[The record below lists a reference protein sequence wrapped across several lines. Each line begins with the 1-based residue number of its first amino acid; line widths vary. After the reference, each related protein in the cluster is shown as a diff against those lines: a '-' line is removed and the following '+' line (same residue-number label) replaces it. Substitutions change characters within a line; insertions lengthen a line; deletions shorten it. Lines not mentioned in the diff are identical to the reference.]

1 MIEAKHRALGL
12 ALAGLAV
19 FGAFG
24 CASTARDITRATA
37 PAAIAGTL
45 EGLTDRDNQRMM
57 RELLASPEMR
67 RAARDF
73 AGQVVDASLDTLT
86 EPERVARVEAM
97 TQRYMT
103 SMTRVM
109 MREMAAGMRR
119 DLTPALAG
127 MVRATVA
134 SAMREALSEGYQRD
148 LERVTAGLTR
158 AAVDSASRG
167 MAEGLTRDLGPALQR
182 TLTDENTVRALGAS
196 SRTLAR
202 EMVLGSNDAL
212 AQIQRAQER
221 GQAPP
226 SLLSRI
232 TKLSDSGIQIAQWVA
247 IGGVVLSIA
256 LAMWVARLLI
266 RSRRAQVESER
277 NAADALILAEAIRDA
292 EGRPWAQEL
301 TDIVQDR
308 LRRQADPNSL
318 ESLLRRRSTV
328 PAEPPRSRIHTQRPS
343 HA

>member
-1 MIEAKHRALGL
+1 MIEARHLGL
-12 ALAGLAV
+12 ALALSL
-19 FGAFG
+19 GAFG

-45 EGLTDRDNQRMM
+45 EGLTDRNNQRMM
-57 RELLASPEMR
+57 RELLDGPEMR
-67 RAARDF
+67 RAARGF
-73 AGQVVDASLDTLT
+73 AAEVVDASLDTLT
-86 EPERVARVEAM
+86 EPERVARIEAM
-97 TQRYMT
+97 AERYLG
-103 SMTRVM
+103 SMTQVM
-109 MREMAAGMRR
+109 MRSMAQGMRR
-119 DLTPALAG
+119 ELTPALAG

-158 AAVDSASRG
+158 AAVRSASEG

-182 TLTDENTVRALGAS
+182 TLTDEGTVRALGAS
-196 SRTLAR
+196 SRALAR
-202 EMVLGSNDAL
+202 ELVLGSNDAL
-212 AQIQRAQER
+212 AQIQRDQER
-221 GQAPP
+221 GRAPP

-232 TKLSDSGIQIAQWVA
+232 TKLSDSGMQIAQWVA

-266 RSRRAQVESER
+266 RARRAQVESER

-301 TDIVQDR
+301 TDIVKDR
-308 LRRQADPNSL
+308 LRSKADPDSL
-318 ESLLRRRSTV
+318 DALLRRRSTV
-328 PAEPPRSRIHTQRPS
+328 PSAPRARLHTQRPS